1 MTSILLSAL
10 FFRLFPIFSL
20 CISVAAYL
28 PGFLSCGFS
37 EKFPVF
43 SINYG
48 REGGYFMAALLSSL
62 GEVVTAVL
70 GYVGNI
76 CTTITAQPILLL
88 TMGILLIGGAIGIF
102 GRLLSRG

>member
-1 MTSILLSAL
+1 MAELLST
-10 FFRLFPIFSL
+10 
-20 CISVAAYL
+20 
-28 PGFLSCGFS
+28 
-37 EKFPVF
+37 
-43 SINYG
+43 
-48 REGGYFMAALLSSL
+48 L
-62 GEVVTAVL
+62 GEVVSAIL

>member
-1 MTSILLSAL
+1 MILTPLLALS
-10 FFRLFPIFSL
+10 FRLSRISLL
-20 CISVAAYL
+20 CISVAVYL
-28 PGFLSCGFS
+28 PEFLSCGCS
-37 EKFPVF
+37 VKFPVF

-48 REGGYFMAALLSSL
+48 KEGGYFMAALLSSL